1 MTDDRPVAADR
12 VPTLTEVVEL
22 LGLDPGDAAPASREG
37 EAVPPA
43 DDTPPAETPAA
54 TGSPAE
60 VPASPAEALPP
71 EPLPAADATPTPA
84 PAAAA
89 PLDADALVARV
100 MAELGPRIDLMLEAR
115 LREALAPALARAA
128 DLLIRETRGPLDET
142 LKQLVHEAVTRA
154 LQRMG
159 GG

>member
-22 LGLDPGDAAPASREG
+22 LGLDPGDAAPASREAEPG
-37 EAVPPA
+37 AEAHEPA
-43 DDTPPAETPAA
+43 
-54 TGSPAE
+54 PAE
-60 VPASPAEALPP
+60 VAVAAELP
-71 EPLPAADATPTPA
+71 LDA
-84 PAAAA
+84 PAAADPLPEPVASEPA
-89 PLDADALVARV
+89 PVQAPAAPMDADALVARV
-100 MAELGPRIDLMLEAR
+100 LVELSPRIDLMLEAR

-142 LKQLVHEAVTRA
+142 LRQLVHEAVTRA
-154 LQRMG
+154 LQRQG